1 MGNPRTVA
9 GLLDLRGA
17 APRFTTMVGTGG
29 IGHGTFFLLEGN
41 ASLGREESRAG
52 RILDRR
58 DYCKL
63 HIISHYVKG
72 LLGDACAVYPIGRVG
87 DDDAGTRL
95 LREMTDAGLDLGFVR
110 MLPGAPTLFSFCY
123 LYPDGTGGNMTTADS
138 ASGLVDPGAVREAE
152 EVMARA
158 GASGIALAV
167 PEVPLAA
174 RASLIEAAARHGL
187 FIAASF
193 TRAEMPEARDRGL
206 IGKVDLLAVNL
217 EEALAA
223 AGLASGHSADV
234 SRARARGADTEL
246 LARKAA
252 ERIISA
258 RPEMI
263 VSITAGAAGSWV
275 GGGDELRHQPALPV
289 EVAGTSGA
297 GDAHF
302 AGLLAGLSAG
312 LDLGES
318 QALAALMGAASVT
331 SPHTIHPGVTRG
343 LLASLIRFLPGPVS
357 ALSVLLDQRGGE
369 R

>member
-1 MGNPRTVA
+1 MPRSTVA
-9 GLLDLRGA
+9 AILDLHGV
-17 APRFTTMVGTGG
+17 APRFTVMVGTGG

-72 LLGDACAVYPIGRVG
+72 LLGDACAVYPVGRVG
-87 DDDAGTRL
+87 DDPAGTRL
-95 LREMTDAGLDLGFVR
+95 MGEMAAAGLDMRFVR
-110 MLPGAPTLFSFCY
+110 AIPGAPTLFSFCY

-138 ASGLVDPGAVREAE
+138 ASGRVDPAAVREAE

-174 RASLIEAAARHGL
+174 RAALIEAAARHGL
-187 FIAASF
+187 FTAASF
-193 TRAEMPEARDRGL
+193 TRAEMPAAREQGL
-206 IGKVDLLAVNL
+206 LGKVDLLAVNL

-223 AGLASGHSADV
+223 ASMSP
-234 SRARARGADTEL
+234 ARAEADTEL

-252 ERIISA
+252 DKILSA
-258 RPEMI
+258 HPGML
-263 VSITAGAAGSWV
+263 VSITAGAAGSWA
-275 GGGDELRHQPALPV
+275 GNRDRLTHQPALPV
-289 EVAGTSGA
+289 KVAGTSGA

-302 AGLLAGLSAG
+302 AGLLAGLCAG
-312 LDLGES
+312 LDLADS

-331 SPHTIHPGVTRG
+331 SPHHPSGHHAPNAGFPAPPAPRLHSASRG
-343 LLASLIRFLPGPVS
+343 AP
-357 ALSVLLDQRGGE
+357 
-369 R
+369 